1 MNIMNLFRKP
11 EPTPIVETPAP
22 VETNRPKKTPIPGA
36 PELPYGYYYS
46 VKVEAPEEW
55 NRDKIEFYLWVTI
68 YHEDERGDHDDRVEA
83 EVDFQYTE
91 KAKRSSY
98 GVYDDADLTATAIRV
113 YQKAFPAPIV
123 LNIPESISDYI
134 GDHRA

>member
-11 EPTPIVETPAP
+11 EPTPIVETPVP

-36 PELPYGYYYS
+36 PVLPEGHYYS
-46 VKVEAPEEW
+46 VSAEAPEEY
-55 NRDKIEFYLWVTI
+55 RLDKIEFYLWVRV
-68 YHEDERGDHDDRVEA
+68 YKESKRGKPT
-83 EVDFQYTE
+83 EVGHALDIQY
-91 KAKRSSY
+91 KPGAY
-98 GVYDDADLTATAIRV
+98 LGYMDDADLTDTATKA
-113 YQKAFPAPIV
+113 YQKAFPEPIV

>member
-1 MNIMNLFRKP
+1 MNIMNLFRRP
-11 EPTPIVETPAP
+11 EPDPIVETPAK

-36 PELPYGYYYS
+36 PELPEGYYYS
-46 VKVEAPEEW
+46 VEAKPPEEW
-55 NRDKIEFYLWVTI
+55 NRDKYEFYLWVRI
-68 YHEDERGDHDDRVEA
+68 YKESKRGNSDERIEG

-91 KAKRSSY
+91 KAKRSGY
-98 GVYDDADLTATAIRV
+98 GFFGDADLTATAIKV
-113 YQKAFPAPIV
+113 YQLAFPAPIV